1 MNINT
6 PQYWDKIYSDE
17 GLNDPN
23 MRDDEFSFDII
34 SSYIGSRGKL
44 LDVGCGNGYLL
55 AYIGMQRPKVDLYG
69 IDISKRGIEI
79 AKDRTS
85 AELQVG
91 SIYQIPYPDK
101 EFDYIVSTEVLEHLD
116 NIDKAVSELARVTK
130 GVSVNLL
137 PNENYVPSAEHV
149 GEYSADSI
157 KEIFSRHFSHVFVG
171 VYRHPIFSIKK
182 NNREINSQL
191 LFVEARH
198 ENSN

>member
-69 IDISKRGIEI
+69 IDISKRGIEV

-101 EFDYIVSTEVLEHLD
+101 EFDYVVSTEVLEHLD
-116 NIDKAVSELARVTK
+116 DINKAVSELSRVTK
-130 GVSVNLL
+130 GVSINLL
-137 PNENYVPSAEHV
+137 PHQDYVPSAEHV
-149 GEYSADSI
+149 AEYTQDSI
-157 KEIFSRHFSHVFVG
+157 KGIFQSYFSHVYVG
-171 VYRHPIFSIKK
+171 IYQHPMFKCNK
-182 NNREINSQL
+182 NGKTVNAQL